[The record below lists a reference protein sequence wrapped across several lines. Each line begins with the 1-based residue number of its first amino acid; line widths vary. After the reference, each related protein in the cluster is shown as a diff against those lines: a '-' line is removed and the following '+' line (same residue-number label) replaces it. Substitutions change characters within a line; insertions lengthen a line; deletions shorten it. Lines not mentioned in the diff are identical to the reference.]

1 MNDLNLFAIVLIIF
15 GILQIILFFKLW
27 IMTNDVAAIR
37 RKFAPQVEEAQDVE
51 KEKSDVIENDEY
63 DPRLDTI
70 KPGDKV
76 ENIFDGR
83 ELIVDSIKGDKFFCK
98 TGVFSGYKYFKKSE
112 VKYID
117 KG

>member
-1 MNDLNLFAIVLIIF
+1 MEVFISLIIIVF

-27 IMTNDVAAIR
+27 GMTNDVRLLTEHFCAVS
-37 RKFAPQVEEAQDVE
+37 KAQDVE

-76 ENIFDGR
+76 EYIFDGR
-83 ELIVDSIKGDKFFCK
+83 ELIVDSINGNRFFCN

-112 VKYID
+112 VKYIE

>member
-1 MNDLNLFAIVLIIF
+1 MELFVSLIIIVF
-15 GILQIILFFKLW
+15 GVLQIILFFKLW
-27 IMTNDVAAIR
+27 GMTNDVRLLTEHFCAVS
-37 RKFAPQVEEAQDVE
+37 KAQYVE
-51 KEKSDVIENDEY
+51 KEKSDVIENEEY
-63 DPRLDTI
+63 DSRLDTI